1 MNKLIKVTVSALVLG
16 LGTAA
21 YATEANRGGHGGGN
35 PGGGHQSGNS
45 GCGTKCDGEI
55 PIELNVPKHCDL
67 DILGKDKKITMAA
80 GAQNKWSGSAQFEVR
95 ANAPYKL
102 NITKPSE
109 LTNAIDGTQ
118 KIGVN
123 VDTKLGTTLYAG
135 ATLPYSST
143 ARTFDVVATTVNAV
157 SEMAHYGTY
166 KGTYKVAV
174 DF

>member
-1 MNKLIKVTVSALVLG
+1 MNKLIKVSVSALFLSLG
-16 LGTAA
+16 ATAVYAMETGTAD
-21 YATEANRGGHGGGN
+21 RGKSGHN
-35 PGGGHQSGNS
+35 SGNS

-67 DILGKDKKITMAA
+67 DILGDKKITMAA

-102 NITKPSE
+102 NITKPSK
-109 LTNAIDGTQ
+109 LTNAINSTQ
-118 KIGVN
+118 KIDVD
-123 VDTKLGTTLYAG
+123 VDTYLGTNQYAG

>member
-1 MNKLIKVTVSALVLG
+1 MNKLIKVSVSALFLSLG
-16 LGTAA
+16 ATAV
-21 YATEANRGGHGGGN
+21 YATETADRGNSGHN
-35 PGGGHQSGNS
+35 PGNS
-45 GCGTKCDGEI
+45 GCGTECKGEI

-67 DILGKDKKITMAA
+67 DVLGDKKITMAA
-80 GAQNKWSGSAQFEVR
+80 GAQNKWSGSAKFEVR

-109 LTNAIDGTQ
+109 LINAIDGTQ

-123 VDTKLGTTLYAG
+123 VDTKLGATLYAG
-135 ATLPYSST
+135 TPLPYSPT

-157 SEMAHYGTY
+157 SDMAYYGTY